1 MGSRNLTDDNT
12 SYRTGRTSFD
22 HTLASAQ
29 AGESGAFGELYEALN
44 RRVRSFVALR
54 GAADPDGMVNDVF
67 LKAFTGISRFVGN
80 EIQFQAWVFK
90 IARNTLIDET
100 RRRDRRL
107 DETPLNE
114 AHEVTV
120 TGGDAESEAVDR
132 LGDDWVLSQLDV
144 LTSEQRDVV
153 VLRVV
158 SDLTIEAIAE
168 VLDKQVGAV
177 KALQRRAFQKLV
189 KSFDG
194 QAVPQ

>member
-1 MGSRNLTDDNT
+1 M
-12 SYRTGRTSFD
+12 
-22 HTLASAQ
+22 
-29 AGESGAFGELYEALN
+29 
-44 RRVRSFVALR
+44 
-54 GAADPDGMVNDVF
+54 
-67 LKAFTGISRFVGN
+67 
-80 EIQFQAWVFK
+80 
-90 IARNTLIDET
+90 
-100 RRRDRRL
+100 
-107 DETPLNE
+107 
-114 AHEVTV
+114 
-120 TGGDAESEAVDR
+120 
-132 LGDDWVLSQLDV
+132 